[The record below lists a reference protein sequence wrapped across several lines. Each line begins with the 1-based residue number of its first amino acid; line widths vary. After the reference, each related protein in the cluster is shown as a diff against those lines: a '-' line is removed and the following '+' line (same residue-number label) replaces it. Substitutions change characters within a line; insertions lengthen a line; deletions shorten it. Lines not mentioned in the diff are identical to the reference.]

1 MILAI
6 FLLPAA
12 GSFTPAAA
20 QELAA
25 YYQITDNTGEWSY
38 SQFAPPAAISGN
50 GQRIAYR
57 LRLTDTNTIYLAN
70 SNGSGAPQKID
81 TNVYDK
87 VMINYDG
94 SKIIYSKTDGKRLY
108 LNGADI
114 TPCVSDPRISEI
126 VCLEKEDEDNFFA
139 LSGNGEYVFL
149 LSRGK
154 WQCTPYEYHP
164 GQWTWKCAVNVDVN
178 NRKYYI
184 WRVSVAGGEAELW
197 SDASET
203 DALTWDLATDYYGAI
218 VVWSGRSI
226 TSGKEEVYAS
236 RGGSQKTRIFVG
248 EDAQYG
254 EGRVKISADG
264 NWVIFGRADRSCS
277 GEHHRIHI
285 FRNDGGSYS
294 SIDPYPYPE
303 GYSYWIRGVSEDG
316 TRILFESDTSCQS
329 SANRTF
335 LVNRDGSD
343 LTPVLSNTDSE
354 SEASTFSFNGQNVGF
369 FSDADVLG
377 NGNTHQQVFVLKGP
391 AVPDLSADD
400 FTLDPAAV
408 THSGGKYIF
417 PLDVTM
423 HNTGENSAADFQVR
437 FSDNDG
443 WSETRTI
450 GNLAADAST
459 VLHLN
464 WDITN
469 LLNAGKGKASVKL
482 TVTADPDNI
491 IVEASELNNTTE
503 SSTEVDARPQLTQI
517 KSGYRPGTFLAGAA
531 VPNNFD
537 VWVDW
542 NGDLSGSGDDDEP
555 KEVVYDL
562 NGAQSVET
570 VNNPAAAPAASHTY
584 DMGGDLQTGAN
595 VLHIQAENSAGFQS
609 DKQTITLHQA
619 DNAAWLASVAM
630 ETEADPPDAEY
641 DKIAVYKSEFEWPN
655 ETLAE
660 YFDVPANKVNVLK
673 KEYGPSLDAWSL
685 GVEFRSDGS
694 GEVNGSGGFEGEI
707 KGMVAMNTTISAA
720 GAVRATDQ
728 LRLTKLEGN
737 LRGEGEI
744 STPRVP
750 LSPWLPFLYAQ
761 AKIGAGADA
770 TLGVYEQANGEL
782 EWGPLILGLDATV
795 EGTISSGWEN
805 IAYVEG
811 GVGGQP
817 RGEFNLPPDPDLLRS
832 LTIRLYA
839 WGKGQF
845 LIWEKGYD
853 AEYVYVISESTGQ
866 MAYVYTR
873 QSQSDD
879 WHLSDLSYA
888 PLSVN
893 AVGPQAMDYAYA
905 DPALSI
911 AADDTMTL
919 LWVDD
924 EAPQL
929 EIRTSRWNGSAWSAT
944 ADVSDNA
951 FLDAHP
957 DAAYYSAGNVVALWS
972 QVTTATLPADPHD
985 ALADMEIVSA
995 VWNGTSWSAPTRLT
1009 DDALMDFRPKV
1020 EADRD
1025 GNVMALWLKDADNS
1039 FPLYPDEDAETLG
1052 GDLYYTLWNG
1062 SAWLSPTLALSGIS
1076 SNEVPQFARNGDAAL
1091 TVWSQDADGSVGTIT
1106 DTAIYYANWI
1116 SPTWGLSQTLSGA
1129 GDSIADSS
1137 PRIAY
1142 DSTGQANLIWV
1153 KERVAQSTDPDDA
1166 VDQLYFATYTDGAWS
1181 TPALAVEADA
1191 LLGIKLLIDSQDNM
1205 VALWLARSDVGVDLW
1220 YAVYDRNAQL
1230 WSDPILFTHDED
1242 AQTDYDA
1249 VIDSA
1254 DTLRVVLTG
1263 RELITATHTISDAQV
1278 AGLAAAQTIVY
1289 PDFGEVR
1296 PAEQSHALGR
1306 DLTMTNLVV
1315 SPTNPAPGSTAVL
1328 TATAHNSGDLALTGA
1343 QVAFY
1348 DGDPD
1353 SGGTQIG
1360 VAQSIASPFRAGA
1373 TSTVSIQ
1380 WDVPA
1385 DDLVHIIYAVGD
1397 PTNSIIESIESNN
1410 QISLT
1415 TVLPDL
1421 SVDWARTS
1429 WGGDAITVTANIRN
1443 TGVSPT
1449 TAPFNVTLRAD
1460 DPISGATVV
1469 SANVSTLLAAGQ
1481 SVTVTLAITNPT
1493 AVITGSH
1500 TGWIIGDAEN
1510 AIVEADESNNK
1521 AFTALNVLS
1530 DLTLTA
1536 ADIDGSGPVII
1547 AVHNIGLTAAPSA
1560 TVAVYQ
1566 NGLTG
1571 SLLYS
1576 DTVGSIA
1583 VGGTDVV
1590 TITLAPGDYA
1600 LYVHLDPGDLIAE
1613 NDESNNLAVQEIIVP
1628 FRIYLPL
1635 IMKNTGAQTQQ
1646 TVPLAA
1652 EYIGLADRRINESAD
1667 QRGGEAQAEQAL
1679 PAGVL
1684 VAALPSTVGLL
1695 AVLAVVKRKKVVVVR

>member
-1 MILAI
+1 MKVSQWSIAL
-6 FLLPAA
+6 FLSLVLVLLTAT
-12 GSFTPAAA
+12 GSFMPTAA
-20 QELAA
+20 QDAA
-25 YYQITDNTGEWSY
+25 VYYQITNNTSDDSSYGNTGNGSI
-38 SQFAPPAAISGN
+38 SISGN
-50 GQRIAYR
+50 GRKVAFVMRAPDGKWDLYI
-57 LRLTDTNTIYLAN
+57 AN
-70 SNGSGAPQKID
+70 SDGSGTPELIREDVNGPAID
-81 TNVYDK
+81 YTGEHVLYTYDHK
-87 VMINYDG
+87 Q
-94 SKIIYSKTDGKRLY
+94 LY
-108 LNGADI
+108 LNQTDI
-114 TPCVSDPRISEI
+114 TPCVTDPRIAEPA
-126 VCLEKEDEDNFFA
+126 CLEPRAFT
-139 LSGNGEYVFL
+139 LSGNGEYAFFSSDSKWNCL
-149 LSRGK
+149 PAFYESEYEEYWY
-154 WQCTPYEYHP
+154 WQCAFDP
-164 GQWTWKCAVNVDVN
+164 GWDKAVV
-178 NRKYYI
+178 
-184 WRVSVAGGEAELW
+184 WRVSADGTGSPEQWTSPIAQEYGMYPLLTDFKGSLLVFRRRTSPGDDEEL
-197 SDASET
+197 
-203 DALTWDLATDYYGAI
+203 
-218 VVWSGRSI
+218 
-226 TSGKEEVYAS
+226 YAS
-236 RGGSQKTRIFVG
+236 RGGQTQTRIVFE
-248 EDAQYG
+248 EDTKYDL
-254 EGRVKISADG
+254 EYTVLSADG
-264 NWVIFGRADRSCS
+264 NWIAYGTEVYGQGRHLHILRSDCS
-277 GEHHRIHI
+277 EHSTIHPSPPNTNMHVVQGI
-285 FRNDGGSYS
+285 
-294 SIDPYPYPE
+294 
-303 GYSYWIRGVSEDG
+303 SEDG
-316 TRILFESDTSCQS
+316 SRILFNNGWSSTQTSH
-329 SANRTF
+329 NEW

-343 LTPVLSNTDSE
+343 LMPVLSNTDFKNWYGSL
-354 SEASTFSFNGQNVGF
+354 SFDGQSVAFVSNE
-369 FSDADVLG
+369 DILG

-391 AVPDLSADD
+391 AVPDLAVDA
-400 FTLDPAAV
+400 FTLDPAAI
-408 THSGGKYIF
+408 THSVGKYIL
-417 PLDVTM
+417 PVDVTVR
-423 HNTGENSAADFQVR
+423 NTGENAAADFQVR
-437 FSDNDG
+437 LSDNGG

-450 GNLAADAST
+450 DNLAPDASA
-459 VLHLN
+459 VLHLD
-464 WDITN
+464 WDITA
-469 LLNAGKGKASVKL
+469 LLDAGKGKATVKL
-482 TVTADPDNI
+482 TVTADPNNV
-491 IVEASELNNTTE
+491 IVEASEINNTTE
-503 SSTEVDARPQLTQI
+503 SSTEVDARPQLTQV

-531 VPNNFD
+531 IQNNFD

-542 NGDLSGSGDDDEP
+542 NGDLSGSGDADEP

-609 DKQTITLHQA
+609 DSQTITLHQA
-619 DNAAWLASVAM
+619 DNAAWLASVAV
-630 ETEADPPDAEY
+630 ETAADPPDAEY
-641 DKIAVYKSEFEWPN
+641 DKIAVYKSQFEWPN
-655 ETLAE
+655 ATLAE

-737 LRGEGEI
+737 LHGEGEF

-795 EGTISSGWEN
+795 EGTLSSGWEN

-811 GVGGQP
+811 GIGGQP

-832 LTIRLYA
+832 LTVRLYV

-845 LIWEKGYD
+845 LIWEKDYD
-853 AEYVYVISESTGQ
+853 AEYVYIISESTGQ
-866 MAYVYTR
+866 MSYVYTR

-879 WHLSDLSYA
+879 WRLSDLSYA
-888 PLSVN
+888 PRAVN

-905 DPALSI
+905 DPSLSI
-911 AADDTMTL
+911 ANDDTMTL

-929 EIRTSRWNGSAWSAT
+929 EIRTSRWDGSAWSAT
-944 ADVSDNA
+944 ADASDNA

-957 DAAYYSAGNVVALWS
+957 DAAYDSAGNVVALWS

-985 ALADMEIVSA
+985 ALADMEIIST
-995 VWNGTSWSAPTRLT
+995 VWNGTFWSAPTRLT
-1009 DDALMDFRPKV
+1009 DDAQMDFRPKV

-1076 SNEVPQFARNGDAAL
+1076 SNEAPQFARNGDAAL

-1129 GDSIADSS
+1129 GDGIADYS

-1153 KERVAQSTDPDDA
+1153 KERVAQSADPDDA
-1166 VDQLYFATYTDGAWS
+1166 VDQLYFATYTGGAWS
-1181 TPALAVEADA
+1181 SPALAVEATA
-1191 LLGIKLLIDSQDNM
+1191 IQGIKLLVDSQDNM

-1220 YAVYDRNAQL
+1220 YAVYDRSAQL

-1249 VIDSA
+1249 VIDST

-1296 PAEQSHALGR
+1296 PAEQSHTLGR
-1306 DLTMTNLVV
+1306 DLTMTHLVI
-1315 SPTNPAPGSTAVL
+1315 SPTNPAPGSTAII
-1328 TATAHNSGDLALTGA
+1328 TATAFNSGGLALTGA

-1353 SGGTQIG
+1353 NGGAQIG

-1373 TSTVSIQ
+1373 TSTVNVQ
-1380 WDVPA
+1380 WNVPA
-1385 DDLVHIIYAVGD
+1385 ADSAHPIYAVGD
-1397 PTNSIIESIESNN
+1397 PTNSITESIESNN
-1410 QISLT
+1410 RISLT

-1429 WGGDAITVTANIRN
+1429 WGGDAVTVTANIRN
-1443 TGVSPT
+1443 AGVSPT
-1449 TAPFNVTLRAD
+1449 TSPFSVALRAD

-1481 SVTVTLAITNPT
+1481 SITVTLAITNPT

-1500 TGWIIGDAEN
+1500 TGWVIADAEN
-1510 AIVEADESNNK
+1510 AVAESDVSNNK
-1521 AFTALNVLS
+1521 AFTALNVLP

-1536 ADIDGSGPVII
+1536 ADIAGSGPVII

-1583 VGGTDVV
+1583 VGGTGVV
-1590 TITLAPGDYA
+1590 TITLAPDDYA
-1600 LYVHLDPGDLIAE
+1600 LYVCLDPDDLIAE

-1635 IMKNTGAQTQQ
+1635 
-1646 TVPLAA
+1646 
-1652 EYIGLADRRINESAD
+1652 
-1667 QRGGEAQAEQAL
+1667 
-1679 PAGVL
+1679 VL
-1684 VAALPSTVGLL
+1684 RSS
-1695 AVLAVVKRKKVVVVR
+1695 